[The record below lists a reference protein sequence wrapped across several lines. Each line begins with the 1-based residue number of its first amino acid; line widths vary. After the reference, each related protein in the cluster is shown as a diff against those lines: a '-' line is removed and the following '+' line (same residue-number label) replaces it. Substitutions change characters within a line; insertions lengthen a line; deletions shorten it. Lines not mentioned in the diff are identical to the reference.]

1 MLFPFP
7 ATSPAKVGTDRK
19 IVRCRS
25 SPCQSCR
32 RKAFG
37 KLPIEAVKS
46 RGTAASIRRDF
57 SGFGGSRFAVDRS
70 LKDSRLWELDPAPS
84 PRVRGHHHHC
94 WTQLGQK
101 CLTRVSR
108 HRQLKFGHRWSAW
121 VFRNNKIIIELT
133 FVTMAAAAA
142 GALTLFVVTVAVI
155 LNTAA
160 ADPEMLQ
167 DVCVADLTSPIK
179 VNGFPC
185 KANFSEMDF
194 FSDKLAKPA
203 ATNNTFGSTVTA
215 ANVQTIPGLNTLGVS
230 LARIDY
236 APGGI
241 NPPHTHPRAT
251 EIVFVLEGQL
261 DVGFFTTANVL
272 VSKSIKKGENF
283 VFPRGLV
290 HFQKNNGNVPASV
303 IAGFNSQLQGTQN
316 IALTLF
322 ASTPPVA
329 DNVLTKTFQIGTKEV
344 EKIKSRL
351 APKK

>member
-1 MLFPFP
+1 
-7 ATSPAKVGTDRK
+7 
-19 IVRCRS
+19 
-25 SPCQSCR
+25 
-32 RKAFG
+32 
-37 KLPIEAVKS
+37 
-46 RGTAASIRRDF
+46 
-57 SGFGGSRFAVDRS
+57 
-70 LKDSRLWELDPAPS
+70 
-84 PRVRGHHHHC
+84 
-94 WTQLGQK
+94 
-101 CLTRVSR
+101 
-108 HRQLKFGHRWSAW
+108 
-121 VFRNNKIIIELT
+121 
-133 FVTMAAAAA
+133 MAAAAA